1 MKATPSAALR
11 HLGDRILL
19 AADFSEGMDRRLILA
34 LRFALQRA
42 AKALFSANHQDA
54 SYPLTTGLSLAKY
67 H

>member
-1 MKATPSAALR
+1 
-11 HLGDRILL
+11 
-19 AADFSEGMDRRLILA
+19 MDRRLILA